1 MRHRVPLCELSTK
14 LNISLQVPYS
24 CFSNTTKAPF
34 FMELTRTQLQEIT
47 ELFEDTAEYY
57 CDSNV
62 ISGQKLWTVL
72 ECLATAKL
80 AELNGEIG

>member
-1 MRHRVPLCELSTK
+1 
-14 LNISLQVPYS
+14 
-24 CFSNTTKAPF
+24 
-34 FMELTRTQLQEIT
+34 MELNRTELQELT

-57 CDSNV
+57 CDGKM

-80 AELNGEIG
+80 AELNGEIS

>member
-1 MRHRVPLCELSTK
+1 MDMTRED
-14 LNISLQVPYS
+14 LQ
-24 CFSNTTKAPF
+24 
-34 FMELTRTQLQEIT
+34 QLT

-57 CDSNV
+57 CDQNV

-80 AELNGEIG
+80 AELNGEING

>member
-1 MRHRVPLCELSTK
+1 MDMTRDD
-14 LNISLQVPYS
+14 LQ
-24 CFSNTTKAPF
+24 
-34 FMELTRTQLQEIT
+34 QLT

-57 CDSNV
+57 CDQNV

-80 AELNGEIG
+80 AELNGEING

>member
-1 MRHRVPLCELSTK
+1 
-14 LNISLQVPYS
+14 
-24 CFSNTTKAPF
+24 
-34 FMELTRTQLQEIT
+34 MELNTTQLQELT

-57 CDSNV
+57 CDTNV

-80 AELNGEIG
+80 AELNGDIG

>member
-1 MRHRVPLCELSTK
+1 MEFNRSDL
-14 LNISLQVPYS
+14 
-24 CFSNTTKAPF
+24 A
-34 FMELTRTQLQEIT
+34 ELTA
-47 ELFEDTAEYY
+47 LFEDTAEYY
-57 CDSNV
+57 CDGRM

>member
-1 MRHRVPLCELSTK
+1 MQMTQDQLTEL
-14 LNISLQVPYS
+14 
-24 CFSNTTKAPF
+24 
-34 FMELTRTQLQEIT
+34 T

-57 CDSNV
+57 CDNEL

-80 AELNGEIG
+80 AELNGETA